1 MTRYLV
7 SLTLAA
13 ALLISI
19 LAGCSNQ
26 SQEQRHAGAVKKL
39 QVYTTIFPVY
49 DFTVNIGGD
58 KVEVQKLIP
67 PGIEPHKWEP
77 SPRDVVGLGSSDVFV
92 YNGVGM
98 EPWVEKFLNSV
109 NKPELLVVD
118 ASNRVVLLAQVE
130 GHKHGHGY
138 GHSDSHNAA
147 SGGKVVESKDP
158 HIWLDPLNAKIM
170 VDNIK
175 DALSKADP
183 INNSY
188 YETNA
193 NRYKEELELLHKEYL
208 AALENAPNKAFIT
221 SHDAFGYLAH
231 RYKLKQIPIRGVSP
245 EVEPTPGKVAEII
258 KIVHNNKINYIF
270 FESLVSPK
278 VSEVIAKETGTE
290 ILPLNPLDGLSQ
302 VEIDA
307 GKNYLSVMRDNLA
320 NLKIALG
327 VKE

>member
-7 SLTLAA
+7 NLLLTF
-13 ALLISI
+13 ALLITI

-26 SQEQRHAGAVKKL
+26 GQEQRQAGVVKKL

-49 DFTVNIGGD
+49 DFTVNIGGE
-58 KVEVQKLIP
+58 KVEVKKLVP
-67 PGIEPHKWEP
+67 PGVEPHEWEP
-77 SPRDVVGLGSSDVFV
+77 SPRDVVGLGSSDIFI

-118 ASNRVVLLAQVE
+118 ASKEVELLAQLG
-130 GHKHGHGY
+130 GHSHGHS
-138 GHSDSHNAA
+138 HSHSHSHNAS

-183 INNSY
+183 ANNIY

-193 NRYKEELELLHKEYL
+193 NRYKEELDLLHQEYL
-208 AALENAPNKAFIT
+208 AALENAPNKVFVT

-231 RYKLKQIPIRGVSP
+231 RYNLKQISIRGVSP

-258 KIVHNNKINYIF
+258 KIVRNNKISYIF
-270 FESLVSPK
+270 FETLVSPK
-278 VSEVIAKETGTE
+278 VSEVIAKETGAE

-302 VEIDA
+302 NEIDA